1 MKTRIK
7 LVSIALVLLA
17 LLIAFGV
24 ALASEPAANGSR
36 SGGLPD
42 TTEPQVDPMDLT
54 EGFDNIGIL
63 AASGWYTRNN
73 SSPVGSTGWF
83 QGNSTVFPAHSGAPT
98 SYIGANFNN
107 AGGAGPIS
115 NWLLTPVFNLND
127 GDTISFWTRSIAPAS
142 SFPDRLE
149 VRMSL
154 NGSSNNVGTLP
165 TDVGDFTTLLLS
177 INPTLTPG
185 GYPIVWTQYVI
196 TIAGVPTPTDGRI
209 AFRYTVNSGG
219 PSGSQADYIGIDTFD
234 FVDATLP
241 SLDISISPASQNV
254 PFGGMANFTVVVTN
268 TGNVD
273 LINVAVVS
281 SEVAD
286 CDETIGS
293 LDEGDSYTYTC
304 MDMPVTT
311 SYTNTVTV
319 TGNEPTPQF
328 GGVTA
333 SADALVIVEPPTSV
347 SLSSF
352 DGSAPLVS
360 PTMIALA
367 GLAIIVLGFAVY
379 HRLNVVGRGR

>member
-1 MKTRIK
+1 MKTRMK
-7 LVSIALVLLA
+7 LISTTLAMLA

-24 ALASEPAANGSR
+24 ALANGPDGNGAR
-36 SGGLPD
+36 GGIPD
-42 TTEPQVDPMDLT
+42 ITTPEVDPLDLT
-54 EGFDNIGIL
+54 EGFDDITTLPG
-63 AASGWYTRNN
+63 SGWFNQNN
-73 SSPVGSTGWF
+73 SSPVGTLGWF
-83 QGNSTVFPAHSGAPT
+83 QGNLTVFTPHAGSGYLA
-98 SYIGANFNN
+98 ANFNST
-107 AGGAGPIS
+107 AGAGTIS
-115 NWLLTPVFNLND
+115 NWMVTPVLNLND
-127 GDTISFWTRSIAPAS
+127 GDQVSFWTRTATGSIW
-142 SFPDRLE
+142 PDRLE
-149 VRMSL
+149 LRMSL
-154 NGSSNNVGTLP
+154 NGASTNVGTLA

-177 INPTLTPG
+177 VNPTLAQF
-185 GYPIVWTQYVI
+185 GYPEVWTQFTA
-196 TIAGVPTPTDGRI
+196 TISGVPTPTDGRL
-209 AFRYTVNSGG
+209 AFRYFVTNGG
-219 PSGSQADYIGIDTFD
+219 PSGANSNYIGIDTFS